1 MFPQINIKETGIN
14 LRLIMD
20 KRGITPRKVKE
31 YLKLGSV
38 QSVYD
43 VYLYYETGDVL
54 HRYNYK
60 TNLYEERG
68 FEWISLYSPQGL
80 NVVDVKFEKRHLHYD
95 LEKRALIVPAD
106 YLALDYGD
114 EDEEKME
121 VERPDVTYMAF
132 VKCKEKQIHYMV

>member
-60 TNLYEERG
+60 TNLS
-68 FEWISLYSPQGL
+68 IQDNILPQL
-80 NVVDVKFEKRHLHYD
+80 HIHTSFVVY
-95 LEKRALIVPAD
+95 
-106 YLALDYGD
+106 
-114 EDEEKME
+114 
-121 VERPDVTYMAF
+121 
-132 VKCKEKQIHYMV
+132 KC